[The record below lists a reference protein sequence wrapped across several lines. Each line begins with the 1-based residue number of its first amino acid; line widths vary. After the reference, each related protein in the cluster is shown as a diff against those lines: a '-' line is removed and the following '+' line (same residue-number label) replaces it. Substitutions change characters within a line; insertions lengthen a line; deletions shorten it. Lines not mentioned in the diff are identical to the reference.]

1 MNKFQT
7 RMALTRVKKTTVSTV
22 VTEVV
27 NEVVAEVS
35 EKQKLKLLRRAA
47 FLKHKESGG
56 GDYTRVKASHRRSHY
71 DE

>member
-1 MNKFQT
+1 
-7 RMALTRVKKTTVSTV
+7 MALTRVKKTTVSTV

-27 NEVVAEVS
+27 AEVSEVVAEVS